1 MNELDL
7 RQLTRLINKLLSRIG
22 DEDKTVPTITERRI
36 NSASDAVTTLEEDI
50 AALSHLVHILDI
62 TIEHIERVGGPD
74 A

>member
-22 DEDKTVPTITERRI
+22 DEDKTVPTITDRRI